1 LRRGWALLEDTSA
14 IDLPQNPFPDISPVP
29 YLVLFG
35 VGIAIGALGHLYR
48 VRFLIAL
55 GILLVMIAT
64 VVMPVAVVLTR

>member
-1 LRRGWALLEDTSA
+1 M
-14 IDLPQNPFPDISPVP
+14 P

-55 GILLVMIAT
+55 GIVLVMIAT